1 MQYNIQNHNMK
12 QNTTTIMIIMHVIAW
27 VIFIGFCIK
36 TGALIYSAFV
46 SFVVN
51 PVGASDL
58 YLGLDL
64 SYLFN
69 YDKWYYGSLI
79 SLVIFISG
87 LQAYIFYLLIKI
99 FMKLNLVQPFSKEIA
114 KLITNI
120 SFTALQI
127 AILHIITNGYIKW
140 LVKREVIIPSLHD
153 YLGGASE
160 FLLLGGIIFVI
171 AQIFNRGL
179 EIQAENELS
188 I

>member
-1 MQYNIQNHNMK
+1 MK
-12 QNTTTIMIIMHVIAW
+12 QNTATIMIIMHVIAW

-36 TGALIYSAFV
+36 TGALIFSALV
-46 SFVVN
+46 SFFIN
-51 PVGASDL
+51 PAGASDL

-64 SYLFN
+64 SNLFD
-69 YDKWYYGSLI
+69 YDKWHYGLLI
-79 SLVIFISG
+79 SLVVFISG

-99 FMKLNLVQPFSKEIA
+99 FMKLNLVQPFSQEIA
-114 KLITNI
+114 KLITKI
-120 SFTALQI
+120 SYVALEI
-127 AILHIITNGYIKW
+127 AILHIIVSGYSDW

-171 AQIFNRGL
+171 AQIFKRGL
-179 EIQAENELS
+179 EIQAENELT

>member
-1 MQYNIQNHNMK
+1 MK
-12 QNTTTIMIIMHVIAW
+12 QSTPTILIILHVIAW
-27 VIFIGFCIK
+27 ITFIGFCIK
-36 TGALIYSAFV
+36 TGALIFSTIV
-46 SFVVN
+46 SLFIN
-51 PVGASDL
+51 PAGASDL

-64 SYLFN
+64 SNLSD
-69 YDKWYYGSLI
+69 YDKWHYGSLV

-120 SFTALQI
+120 SFTAIQI
-127 AILHIITNGYIKW
+127 AILHIFTNGYIKW
-140 LVKREVIIPSLHD
+140 LSKREVIIPSLQD

-179 EIQAENELS
+179 EIQAENELT